1 MGTHETGEGVKRNIF
16 PFLRASQLVSVQSN
30 RKANIVYPR
39 NACVRVAPIK
49 RTGQGQVWEGGKG
62 GSRTNEDGLRS
73 VVVRPRHDRDE
84 VEHA

>member
-39 NACVRVAPIK
+39 NACVRVASGET
-49 RTGQGQVWEGGKG
+49 RVRGSLRGGEGGWDRRRRIEER
-62 GSRTNEDGLRS
+62 SRTPTS
-73 VVVRPRHDRDE
+73 
-84 VEHA
+84 